1 MLITS
6 ANVQALQVGYH
17 NDFRRGYDAADPWSI
32 GTIATQ
38 IPSNTAIDTYGW
50 MARNLLM
57 REWIGPRLI
66 QNLYTHEMLIRNRD
80 YELTVAVARND
91 IEDDKLGV
99 YAPRFADMGQ
109 ATRQWPDQLVEERLQ
124 ANPNGFDGVAMFAA
138 THPLDPAGNQDNDY
152 ALALNAANYRT
163 NRQLM
168 MAYTGED
175 GRPLKVVP
183 NLLVVPP
190 QLEGAAKDIV
200 KADKNAAGADNM
212 ERGTA
217 DYRMVPALANE
228 PTRWYLA
235 DSTKGIL
242 PWIFQLRRA
251 PTLVMKDGP
260 TDDNVFWDRD
270 VVWGSDSRGYVEPG
284 PWWLMSRSTP
294 P

>member
-6 ANVQALQVGYH
+6 ANVQALQVGFH
-17 NDFRRGYDAADPWSI
+17 NDFRRGYGDTTPWSI
-32 GTIATQ
+32 GNVATE

-50 MARNLLM
+50 MARSLIM
-57 REWIGPRLI
+57 REWRGPRLI
-66 QNLYTHEMLIRNRD
+66 QNLFTHEMQIRNRD
-80 YELTVAVARND
+80 YELTVSVARND
-91 IEDDKLGV
+91 IEDDKVGV
-99 YAPRFADMGQ
+99 YAPKFADMGR
-109 ATRQWPDQLVEERLQ
+109 ATRKWPDQLVRERMQ

-138 THPLDPAGNQDNDY
+138 THPLDPGVNQNNDY

-175 GRPLKVVP
+175 GEPLGVVP

-190 QLEGAAKDIV
+190 QLEGAGKDIV
-200 KADKNAAGADNM
+200 QANKNAAGADNM
-212 ERGTA
+212 EMGTSSLL
-217 DYRMVPALANE
+217 MVPELANE
-228 PTRWYLA
+228 ATRWYLVD
-235 DSTKGIL
+235 DSTGIL

-251 PTLVMKDGP
+251 PGMVMKDGP